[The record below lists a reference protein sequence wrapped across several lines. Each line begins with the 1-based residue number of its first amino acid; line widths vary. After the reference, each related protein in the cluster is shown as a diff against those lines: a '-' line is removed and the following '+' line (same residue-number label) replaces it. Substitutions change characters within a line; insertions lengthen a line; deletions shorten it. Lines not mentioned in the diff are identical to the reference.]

1 MLDELMGRVAARFG
15 RVEPRRTARAFVA
28 GLLSGTE
35 RKNCWWLA
43 EWAGHHSP
51 DAMQRLLRTA
61 RWDADLMRDDLRSFV
76 AEHLGHRDGVLI
88 ADETG
93 FVKKG
98 TCSAG
103 VQRQYTGTAG
113 RIENTQVGVFVAYVS
128 PRGRALIDRA
138 LYLPRSWAG
147 DPDRCRAAGVPPGT
161 VFASKP
167 ALARQ
172 MLARALD
179 AGVPAAWVAADEV
192 YGADPALRA
201 ALERRGTGYVLA
213 IACHRRVT
221 SGGVT
226 LRADD
231 LAARLPTRAWQ
242 QLSAGPGAKGPRY
255 YDWAWAA
262 LDGWACRWLLIRRN
276 ATTGK
281 LAFYLCW
288 APRAVPLAT
297 LVRVAGSRW
306 AIEES
311 FQAAK
316 GQVGLDHYQVRGWT
330 PWHRFATLA
339 MLALAFLAAAA
350 ATTWPAP
357 DPGHPGSSPRTGA
370 LSMAEIRHLLCP
382 LLTSSARRPT
392 AMLAWSAWRRRCQ
405 ARARRSHYQRRQA
418 TTRAGPGPPA
428 AVLPRHRDQAARPDP
443 GRLDHH
449 R

>member
-1 MLDELMGRVAARFG
+1 MLDELMGRVAGRFG
-15 RVEPRRTARAFVA
+15 RVEPRRTARAFVT

-43 EWAGHHSP
+43 EWAGHRSP

-61 RWDADLMRDDLRSFV
+61 CWDADLVRDDVRGYV

-98 TCSAG
+98 SCSAG

-172 MLARALD
+172 MLARALE
-179 AGVPAAWVAADEV
+179 AGVPAAWVTADEV
-192 YGADPALRA
+192 YGADPGFRA
-201 ALERRGTGYVLA
+201 ELERRGTGYVLA
-213 IACHRRVT
+213 IACHRRVA

-226 LRADD
+226 IRADD
-231 LAARLPTRAWQ
+231 LAARLPARAWQ

-255 YDWAWAA
+255 YDWAWAG
-262 LDGWACRWLLIRRN
+262 LQGGACRWLLIRRHPG
-276 ATTGK
+276 TGK

-316 GQVGLDHYQVRGWT
+316 GQVGLGHYQVRGWE

-339 MLALAFLAAAA
+339 MLALAFLAVTA
-350 ATTWPAP
+350 ATSWPVP
-357 DPGHPGSSPRTGA
+357 DSDRRGSMRACA
-370 LSMAEIRHLLCP
+370 LSMAEIRHLLRP
-382 LLTSSARRPT
+382 LLASSPRQPA
-392 AMLAWSAWRRRCQ
+392 AMLAWSAWRRRSQ

-418 TTRAGPGPPA
+418 LTRAGPGPPA
-428 AVLPRHRDQAARPDP
+428 AVPSTRP
-443 GRLDHH
+443 
-449 R
+449 

>member
-1 MLDELMGRVAARFG
+1 
-15 RVEPRRTARAFVA
+15 
-28 GLLSGTE
+28 
-35 RKNCWWLA
+35 
-43 EWAGHHSP
+43 
-51 DAMQRLLRTA
+51 
-61 RWDADLMRDDLRSFV
+61 
-76 AEHLGHRDGVLI
+76 
-88 ADETG
+88 
-93 FVKKG
+93 
-98 TCSAG
+98 
-103 VQRQYTGTAG
+103 
-113 RIENTQVGVFVAYVS
+113 
-128 PRGRALIDRA
+128 
-138 LYLPRSWAG
+138 
-147 DPDRCRAAGVPPGT
+147 
-161 VFASKP
+161 
-167 ALARQ
+167 

-306 AIEES
+306 AIE
-311 FQAAK
+311 
-316 GQVGLDHYQVRGWT
+316 VGH
-330 PWHRFATLA
+330 PWHRSSCAAFSWLRSLLA
-339 MLALAFLAAAA
+339 VGFLFGRCPAGAGVEAGGAGSALA
-350 ATTWPAP
+350 
-357 DPGHPGSSPRTGA
+357 
-370 LSMAEIRHLLCP
+370 
-382 LLTSSARRPT
+382 
-392 AMLAWSAWRRRCQ
+392 
-405 ARARRSHYQRRQA
+405 
-418 TTRAGPGPPA
+418 
-428 AVLPRHRDQAARPDP
+428 
-443 GRLDHH
+443 
-449 R
+449 

>member
-1 MLDELMGRVAARFG
+1 MGPALWRPVLDELMGRVAARFG

-93 FVKKG
+93 VVKKG

-147 DPDRCRAAGVPPGT
+147 DPDRCRAAGVRPGT

-306 AIEES
+306 AIEVGHRWCRS
-311 FQAAK
+311 SCAAFSW
-316 GQVGLDHYQVRGWT
+316 VCSLFLD
-330 PWHRFATLA
+330 RFLLRVCPAGA
-339 MLALAFLAAAA
+339 GVEAGRACPAFA
-350 ATTWPAP
+350 
-357 DPGHPGSSPRTGA
+357 
-370 LSMAEIRHLLCP
+370 
-382 LLTSSARRPT
+382 
-392 AMLAWSAWRRRCQ
+392 
-405 ARARRSHYQRRQA
+405 
-418 TTRAGPGPPA
+418 
-428 AVLPRHRDQAARPDP
+428 
-443 GRLDHH
+443 
-449 R
+449 